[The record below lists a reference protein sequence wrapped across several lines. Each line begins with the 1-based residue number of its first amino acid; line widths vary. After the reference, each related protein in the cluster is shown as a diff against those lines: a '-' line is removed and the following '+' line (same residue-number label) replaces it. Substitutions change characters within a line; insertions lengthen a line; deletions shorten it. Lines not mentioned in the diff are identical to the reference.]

1 MNYRITAAALVLC
14 LYVCSPGK
22 ALAQTTPPAG
32 ADDAGNAKDMRSEPS
47 LTVKLIDANQKALK
61 KSATVSVQVRGIKI
75 VDPASAK
82 EKPIKGQ
89 GHLHYRLDNGPVIAT
104 TATKLSFH
112 ELGSGPHSFTVTLAG
127 NDHMP
132 LAPSQTVSVTVP

>member
-1 MNYRITAAALVLC
+1 MKDRIAVATLVLC
-14 LYVCSPGK
+14 LFACLPEMAFAGTPSSEAGE
-22 ALAQTTPPAG
+22 TT
-32 ADDAGNAKDMRSEPS
+32 NAKDRNAEPS
-47 LTVKLIDANQKALK
+47 LTVKLVDAGKKALK
-61 KSATVSVQVRGIKI
+61 KSATVSVQIRGLKI

-89 GHLHYRLDNGPVIAT
+89 GHLHYRLDNGPIIAT

-112 ELGSGPHSFTVTLAG
+112 ELGSGPRSFMVTLAG

-132 LAPSQTVSVTVP
+132 LAPSQTVNVTVP

>member
-1 MNYRITAAALVLC
+1 MKDRIVVATLALC
-14 LYVCSPGK
+14 LFASLPGM
-22 ALAQTTPPAG
+22 AFAGTPSSGAG
-32 ADDAGNAKDMRSEPS
+32 EVTSAKDKNAEPS
-47 LTVKLIDANQKALK
+47 LSVKLIDADKKAQK
-61 KSATVSVQVRGIKI
+61 KSATVGVQVRGLKI

-132 LAPSQTVSVTVP
+132 LAPSQTVNVTVP

>member
-1 MNYRITAAALVLC
+1 MKDRIVAATLVLC
-14 LYVCSPGK
+14 LCACLPGMAFAGTPSSRAGEATK
-22 ALAQTTPPAG
+22 AKG
-32 ADDAGNAKDMRSEPS
+32 RNAEPS
-47 LTVKLIDANQKALK
+47 LTVKLVDADKKAQK
-61 KSATVSVQVRGIKI
+61 KSATVSVQARGIKI

-112 ELGSGPHSFTVTLAG
+112 ELGSGPHAFTVTLAG

-132 LAPSQTVSVTVP
+132 LAPSQTVNVTVP